1 MFFFL
6 FHKFQ
11 KREIERLKDD
21 LTKQINRFEQEKSEL
36 QKIINQQ
43 EQLTNQIK
51 IQLNIIE
58 KEKEN
63 LVQQLQTT
71 LSQLYS
77 KLEKKVF
84 NNKK

>member
-6 FHKFQ
+6 FRKFQ

-21 LTKQINRFEQEKSEL
+21 LTKQINRFEQEKTEL